1 MTRASVPELFAA
13 HPNRQ
18 AAVPGYFAIVVSLP
32 HNVRG
37 CWCLLRDLCV
47 LKRVLFRRWKVINLP
62 TFNRIP
68 GAIAVDLD
76 GTLLNS
82 RAQLSERNRMAIKG
96 CVARGIPVVIATS
109 RPIRTLRR
117 LVGDD
122 LTNFC
127 SLVVMNG
134 TAALA
139 APPLSGAFREV
150 LPKGVARG
158 IVDLLAGMGPEVR
171 VTVEIEGWEF
181 GANWAADAETLW
193 QFNAATPDMV
203 MSVDE
208 ALTRNPSRIA
218 TSRGGSDVS
227 DLAAEVSRRYGD
239 IVSVVPANGMTFLN
253 ILSIRA
259 SKSGAL
265 QHLLLSREIAM
276 DDVLAFGDD
285 IPDIDLLAS
294 CGTAVSMANAVPEV
308 LSLCR
313 YSTTSNDDDGVAV
326 VLERVLAISG
336 QKQ

>member
-1 MTRASVPELFAA
+1 M
-13 HPNRQ
+13 
-18 AAVPGYFAIVVSLP
+18 
-32 HNVRG
+32 
-37 CWCLLRDLCV
+37 
-47 LKRVLFRRWKVINLP
+47 INLP
-62 TFNRIP
+62 TFDRIP

-82 RAQLSERNRMAIKG
+82 RTQLSERNRMAVRG
-96 CVARGIPVVIATS
+96 CVARGIPVIIATS

-122 LTNFC
+122 LANIC

-134 TAALA
+134 AVALA

-150 LPKGVARG
+150 LGSEVARD
-158 IVDLLAGMGPEVR
+158 VVTLLVSIEPEVR
-171 VTVEIEGWEF
+171 VTVEIEGREF
-181 GANWAADAETLW
+181 GANWAADAETIW
-193 QFNAATPDMV
+193 RFNAATPDMV

-208 ALTRNPSRIA
+208 ALARNPAKIA
-218 TSRGGSDVS
+218 ASRGGSDVS

-253 ILSIRA
+253 ILSVRA

-285 IPDIDLLAS
+285 IPDVDLLAS
-294 CGTAVSMANAVPEV
+294 CGTAVAMANAVPEV

-326 VLERVLAISG
+326 VLERVLEISG
-336 QKQ
+336 QE

>member
-1 MTRASVPELFAA
+1 M
-13 HPNRQ
+13 
-18 AAVPGYFAIVVSLP
+18 
-32 HNVRG
+32 
-37 CWCLLRDLCV
+37 
-47 LKRVLFRRWKVINLP
+47 NLP
-62 TFNRIP
+62 AFDRIP
-68 GAIAVDLD
+68 AAIAVDLD

-82 RAQLSERNRMAIKG
+82 RTQLSERNHMAIRG
-96 CVARGIPVVIATS
+96 CVARGIPVIIATS

-122 LTNFC
+122 LANIC

-134 TAALA
+134 AAALA
-139 APPLSGAFREV
+139 TPPLSGAFREV
-150 LPKGVARG
+150 LPTGVARG
-158 IVDLLAGMGPEVR
+158 IVDLLTAVEPEVR

-181 GANWAADAETLW
+181 GANWTADAETLR

-203 MSVDE
+203 MSVDD
-208 ALTRNPSRIA
+208 ALARNPAKIA

-265 QHLLLSREIAM
+265 RHLLLSREIAM
-276 DDVLAFGDD
+276 HDVLAFGDD
-285 IPDIDLLAS
+285 IPDVDLLAS
-294 CGTAVSMANAVPEV
+294 CGTAVAMANAVPEV
-308 LSLCR
+308 LSLCS
-313 YSTTSNDDDGVAV
+313 YSTSSNDDDGVAV

-336 QKQ
+336 QEQE